1 MRLIILPLDK
11 PAESTQAK
19 PRKIPGLVPANIG
32 SGSFE
37 DIMRLNEFQASDD
50 DDEDDIME
58 PIAENRAMRRQ
69 IAKEQP
75 LWENR
80 S

>member
-1 MRLIILPLDK
+1 
-11 PAESTQAK
+11 
-19 PRKIPGLVPANIG
+19 
-32 SGSFE
+32 
-37 DIMRLNEFQASDD
+37 MRLNEFQASDD